1 MLKSYLI
8 LNVQNEYDVYKPFY
22 DVKTKSQNKSKKI
35 TIKDLKP
42 VQVGKN
48 FMGLSS
54 LKQTNG
60 CKSCGH

>member
-1 MLKSYLI
+1 MFKMNMMFTNHSTMSKL
-8 LNVQNEYDVYKPFY
+8 
-22 DVKTKSQNKSKKI
+22 KSQNKSKKI

>member
-1 MLKSYLI
+1 MFKMNMMFTNHSTMSKL
-8 LNVQNEYDVYKPFY
+8 
-22 DVKTKSQNKSKKI
+22 KSQNKSKKKTI
-35 TIKDLKP
+35 TDLKP

-60 CKSCGH
+60 CKSC

>member
-1 MLKSYLI
+1 MFKMNMMFTNHSTLSKLKS
-8 LNVQNEYDVYKPFY
+8 
-22 DVKTKSQNKSKKI
+22 TNKSKKK

>member
-1 MLKSYLI
+1 MFKMNMMFTNHSTMSKLKS
-8 LNVQNEYDVYKPFY
+8 
-22 DVKTKSQNKSKKI
+22 TNKRKKK